1 MNFNYVPEQQ
11 DIIWINFQP
20 SKKNEIG
27 GRHPAVVLSTSGYTA
42 VTGLVAVSPITH
54 ATDNRLKEMFVPIKS
69 DFGIEGFVNPL
80 KFHTFS
86 VIGRHVEYAG
96 GLLDDASF
104 AIVLKVHQQILNYM

>member
-20 SKKNEIG
+20 SKKNELL

-54 ATDNRLKEMFVPIKS
+54 ATDNRLKEMFVPIKLN
-69 DFGIEGFVNPL
+69 FGIEGFVNPL

>member
-1 MNFNYVPEQQ
+1 
-11 DIIWINFQP
+11 
-20 SKKNEIG
+20 
-27 GRHPAVVLSTSGYTA
+27 
-42 VTGLVAVSPITH
+42 
-54 ATDNRLKEMFVPIKS
+54 MFVPIKS

>member
-20 SKKNEIG
+20 SKKNELL

-54 ATDNRLKEMFVPIKS
+54 ATDNRLKEMVVPIKS

-80 KFHTFS
+80 RFHTFS

-104 AIVLKVHQQILNYM
+104 AVVLKVHQQILNSI

>member
-20 SKKNEIG
+20 SKKNELR

-54 ATDNRLKEMFVPIKS
+54 ATDNRLKEMVVPIKS

-80 KFHTFS
+80 QFHTFS

-104 AIVLKVHQQILNYM
+104 AVVLKVHQQILNSI